1 MNLQRFTLQSV
12 VGVLMYAHPVEFV
25 RYHAALLAQ
34 YPESYKIEIS
44 TVTRLFPDAFCA
56 ETQNRSYIF
65 LMNTFY
71 GLIYGQKGMGRYNLI
86 GIFKI
91 SNICIS

>member
-1 MNLQRFTLQSV
+1 MHIT
-12 VGVLMYAHPVEFV
+12 VEFV

-56 ETQNRSYIF
+56 EAQNRNYIF
-65 LMNTFY
+65 LMNTF
-71 GLIYGQKGMGRYNLI
+71 
-86 GIFKI
+86 
-91 SNICIS
+91 